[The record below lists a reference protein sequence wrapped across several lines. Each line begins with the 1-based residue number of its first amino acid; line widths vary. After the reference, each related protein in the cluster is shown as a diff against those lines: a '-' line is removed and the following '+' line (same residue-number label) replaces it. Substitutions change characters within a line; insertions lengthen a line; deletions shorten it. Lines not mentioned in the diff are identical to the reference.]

1 MPQTVRLPDSEMADI
16 RREAARQSRSLAGQI
31 VHWVRIG
38 RAMERSA
45 RFEHARVQA
54 ALDGRLSPDRLSGE
68 EQEAWADGLD
78 AALDDLGADPAVA
91 GAYAALADD

>member
-38 RAMERSA
+38 RAMERSP
-45 RFEHARVQA
+45 RFSHACVQA
-54 ALDGRLSPDRLSGE
+54 ALDGRLSPDRLTGE

-78 AALDDLGADPAVA
+78 AALDSLADDPAVRD
-91 GAYAALADD
+91 AYVALAN